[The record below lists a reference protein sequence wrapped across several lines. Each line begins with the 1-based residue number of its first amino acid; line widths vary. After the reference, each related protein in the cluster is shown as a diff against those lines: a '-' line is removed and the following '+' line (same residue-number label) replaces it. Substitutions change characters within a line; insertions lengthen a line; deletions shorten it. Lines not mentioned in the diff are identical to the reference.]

1 MILAA
6 AAALAAAASSDA
18 PADVS
23 VTRRGDGGFEAIY
36 TLPRAAP
43 AWGFFRSSLAAEDRQ
58 PWRPRSWTVLT
69 PGVRL
74 ERRGAYDALVAT
86 DGGPVPRTVRVRVA
100 PYTSELLSDYVPA
113 LRLGEDGI
121 ALFDGQFSLF
131 SVATPAA
138 LARLGPDPEAGPII
152 DTSTRVRFRGGGASQ
167 LRLAGDTAGYRR
179 GNSAGTYGLFGVP
192 GAVEQGGMAT
202 VVDPQMPAWLAA
214 DIRTFTPR
222 LLDHYRKLLGS
233 PGDLRPTVLA
243 SWAGA
248 DKQGASLNGGVLKGL
263 VLMRISGAAAT
274 RPSPP
279 LRTLAHRY
287 IAHESAHFWL
297 GQMVTYD
304 KAADNWIVEGGADL
318 LAIRALGATE
328 PGYDMRAAL
337 QKSLT
342 DCLAASKLGG
352 LSSAA
357 QRQDFQV
364 KYDCG
369 AILSLVA
376 EKVAGGDFPAFVR
389 RLIAANAGDGAVSTE
404 EWLALLE
411 SHAAGRNLAT
421 RIRPLLNQAQPTA
434 RGWTELLTAAG
445 IRYRL
450 RPDQTPELL

>member
-1 MILAA
+1 MMLVAA
-6 AAALAAAASSDA
+6 VGAAVAASTA
-18 PADVS
+18 PAEVA
-23 VTRRGDGGFEAIY
+23 VTRRGDTFEAVY

-43 AWGFFRSSLAAEDRQ
+43 AWGFFRSSLAAGDRQ

-69 PGVRL
+69 PGVQL

-86 DGGPVPRTVRVRVA
+86 NGGPVPRTVRVRVA

-113 LRLGEDGI
+113 LRIGQDGV

-131 SVATPAA
+131 SVTSRAT
-138 LARLGPDPEAGPII
+138 LDRLGPDPESGPIT
-152 DTSTRVRFRGGGASQ
+152 DTSTRIRFRGTPQ
-167 LRLAGDTAGYRR
+167 DLRLAGDTAGYGR
-179 GNSAGTYGLFGVP
+179 GNSAGTYGLFDVP
-192 GAVEQGGMAT
+192 GAVEQDGMST

-214 DIRTFTPR
+214 DINTFTPR
-222 LLDHYRKLLGS
+222 LLDRYRSLFGS
-233 PGDLRPTVLA
+233 PGTLRPTVLA

-248 DKQGASLNGGVLKGL
+248 GRPGASLNGGVLKGL
-263 VLMRISGAAAT
+263 VLMRVSGAGAAQ
-274 RPSPP
+274 PSPP

-297 GQMVTYD
+297 GQLVDYD
-304 KAADNWIVEGGADL
+304 KVADNWIVEGGADL

-328 PGYDMRAAL
+328 PGYDSRAAL

-342 DCLAASKLGG
+342 DCIAASRKGG
-352 LSSAA
+352 LASAA
-357 QRQDFQV
+357 LRQDYQV

-376 EKVAGGDFPAFVR
+376 EKVAGGDFAPFVR
-389 RLIAANAGDGAVSTE
+389 RLLNANAADRTVSTE

-411 SHAAGRNLAT
+411 SYPAGRTLT
-421 RIRPLLNQAQPTA
+421 PSIRPLLNNAQPSPL
-434 RGWTELLTAAG
+434 GWTDLLTAAS

-450 RPDQTPELL
+450 RPDQTPELM